1 MVKGGKKIKA
11 KMVKHMNDNNGDS
24 DIIFEF
30 FKNLTDNTLKKK
42 EKQLPFNLYFGAER
56 RRKILDAIMLD
67 PVNPD
72 NKNQKKNGERIL
84 ENYRGSLNEMVKR
97 EKKEIEMMKEEG
109 RDYAD
114 DVLQMKRFME
124 KRIAEIERAKQPDPR
139 DLEDLISDLNWRQKV
154 EVLDAKS
161 KRDLK
166 SLFNMK

>member
-72 NKNQKKNGERIL
+72 NKN
-84 ENYRGSLNEMVKR
+84 
-97 EKKEIEMMKEEG
+97 
-109 RDYAD
+109 
-114 DVLQMKRFME
+114 
-124 KRIAEIERAKQPDPR
+124 
-139 DLEDLISDLNWRQKV
+139 
-154 EVLDAKS
+154 
-161 KRDLK
+161 
-166 SLFNMK
+166 